1 MSRATIA
8 ETSTTPSKRQDDARE
23 RVLAAAYDLFRR
35 AGTRNVGVD
44 TIVERSGVAKMS
56 LYRHFKSKE
65 GLVAAVLERREELW
79 AVGWFKAEVFKRADA
94 PADRLLAIFDVFD
107 EWFRSE
113 DFDGCTFINVLL
125 EYPFDHPTHAR
136 AALHLSRI
144 RSFVRQLAR
153 QAAIADPRTFAETWD
168 TMMKGAVVAA
178 CEGNLNA
185 ARQIKIAAELFLIAT
200 LPSGAVLAG
209 HRRAATV
216 VAAYP

>member
-1 MSRATIA
+1 MSRVTIGEA
-8 ETSTTPSKRQDDARE
+8 SSTPSRRQDDARE
-23 RVLAAAYDLFRR
+23 RVLAAAYDLFRH

-65 GLVAAVLERREELW
+65 GLVAAFLERREELW
-79 AVGWFKAEVFKRADA
+79 AVGWFEAEVCKRAAA

-113 DFDGCTFINVLL
+113 DFDGCTFISVLL
-125 EYPFDHPTHAR
+125 EYPSDHPTHAR
-136 AALHLSRI
+136 AALHLSRT

-153 QAAIADPRTFAETWD
+153 EAGIADPRSFAETWH
-168 TMMKGAVVAA
+168 TMMKGAIIAA

-185 ARQIKIAAELFLIAT
+185 ARQIKIAAELFLIAG
-200 LPSGAVLAG
+200 LPSGSQLSG
-209 HRRAATV
+209 HRPKETV
-216 VAAYP
+216 VAASP